1 MRAIAALWPVL
12 AGLAAASGQ
21 APWNL
26 WWLAL
31 AGYLA
36 GIGYVARSAH
46 PFWTG
51 MLFGAAH
58 FALALVWIV
67 EPFLI
72 DPEATAWLAPI
83 ALIGVSVGFGLF
95 WAAAGWVGVR
105 WLKGAVGVAVALGL
119 AELLRSYLLTGF
131 PWALPGHVLIDT
143 DALPAA
149 SLVGAHGLGIAV
161 LLGAGLIATGR
172 IAGVAAG
179 AVLWAA
185 PFVVGV
191 ALPSAPEGAGPVLRL
206 VQPNA
211 PQHLK
216 WEPDWRGVF
225 FRRGL
230 EETAAAT
237 DGPPPVAVVWPETAL
252 PELLDYSDDLRPI
265 LAEATGG
272 VPLVIGVQRYG
283 PDGHPRNSVAL
294 LEGPSGEVA
303 AIHDKHRLVPFGEFL
318 PMQGLFDLMGI
329 GPLASRLAGTFA
341 AGEGPALIDVPGVGP
356 VLPLICYEAI
366 FPQDIA
372 RVDRP
377 RAILHLTNDAWFG
390 RRFGPQQHLALT
402 RLRAAE
408 SGLPVLRAAN
418 TGISAAIDARGT
430 VLASLPLQVHGHLDA
445 ALPPALPPTPY
456 LAIGDWAA
464 LITLF
469 LLAACCVIFSGRI
482 GVVRLPDRP

>member
-1 MRAIAALWPVL
+1 MRALAALWPVL

-21 APWNL
+21 APWDL

-31 AGYLA
+31 AGYLV
-36 GIGYVARSAH
+36 GISYIARSAR
-46 PFWTG
+46 PFRAG
-51 MLFGAAH
+51 LLFGMAH

-72 DPEATAWLAPI
+72 DPEVTAWLAPI
-83 ALIGVSVGFGLF
+83 ALAGVSVGFGLF
-95 WAAAGWVGVR
+95 WALAAHVGTR
-105 WLKGAVGVAVALGL
+105 WLGGPVGVAVALGL

-131 PWALPGHVLIDT
+131 PWALPGHVLIGT
-143 DALPAA
+143 SALPAA

-161 LLGAGLIATGR
+161 LIGAGLIATGR
-172 IAGVAAG
+172 MVGIAAGV
-179 AVLWAA
+179 VLWAA
-185 PFVVGV
+185 PFVA
-191 ALPSAPEGAGPVLRL
+191 ALSLPPAPDGAGPVLRL

-211 PQHLK
+211 AQHLK
-216 WEPDWRGVF
+216 WQPEWRGVF

-230 EETAAAT
+230 EETAAAPE
-237 DGPPPVAVVWPETAL
+237 GPPPVAVVWPETAL
-252 PELLDYSDDLRPI
+252 PELLDESADFRAMLGR
-265 LAEATGG
+265 AAGG
-272 VPLVIGVQRYG
+272 MPVLIGVQRYG
-283 PDGHPRNSVAL
+283 LDGRPRNSVAL
-294 LEGPSGEVA
+294 LEGAQGEIVEV
-303 AIHDKHRLVPFGEFL
+303 HDKHRLVPFGEFL
-318 PMQGLFDLMGI
+318 PMQRLFETIGI

-341 AGEGPALIDVPGVGP
+341 PGEGPALIDVPGIGP

-372 RVDRP
+372 RVERP

-408 SGLPVLRAAN
+408 SGLPILRAAN

-430 VLASLPLQVHGHLDA
+430 VLASLPLRVHGHLDV

-456 LAIGDWAA
+456 LATGDWAA
-464 LITLF
+464 LGVLL
-469 LLAACCVIFSGRI
+469 LLAACCV
-482 GVVRLPDRP
+482 VVSRRN